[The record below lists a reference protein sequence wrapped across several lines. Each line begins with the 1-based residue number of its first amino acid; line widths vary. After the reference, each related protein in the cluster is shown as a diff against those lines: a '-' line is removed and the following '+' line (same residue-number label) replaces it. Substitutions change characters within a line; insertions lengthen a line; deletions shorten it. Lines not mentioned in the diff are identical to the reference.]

1 MATHSS
7 TLAWRIPW
15 MEQPGGLQ
23 FMRSKESDMTEQLH
37 FLSSFH
43 FKGIKWYQR
52 EGRGAVT
59 LWGVFQPVGGTL
71 PGIQSS
77 HRVPPPPLSTRSGA
91 SRARVWDRIPPHHL
105 PLPLRAILLS
115 PPAHGFRDQD
125 FAQRASWRIKEKTD
139 KGSEHSHTW

>member
-1 MATHSS
+1 MATHSI

-23 FMRSKESDMTEQLH
+23 SMRSKESDMTEQLH

-43 FKGIKWYQR
+43 FKGIKYYQR

-59 LWGVFQPVGGTL
+59 LWGVSRPVGGTL
-71 PGIQSS
+71 PCC

-91 SRARVWDRIPPHHL
+91 SRARVLDRVPPHHL

-125 FAQRASWRIKEKTD
+125 FAQRAARRIKEKTD

>member
-7 TLAWRIPW
+7 TLTWRIPW

-23 FMRSKESDMTEQLH
+23 SMRSKESDMTEQLH

-91 SRARVWDRIPPHHL
+91 SRARVWDRILPHHL

-125 FAQRASWRIKEKTD
+125 FAQRAAWRIKEKTD
-139 KGSEHSHTW
+139 KGSEHSHT

>member
-59 LWGVFQPVGGTL
+59 LWGVFQPVGSTL

-125 FAQRASWRIKEKTD
+125 FAQRAAWRIKEKTD